1 MIVSHEIIDYTN
13 TLPIKLSFM
22 RIGHAPMHWHNS
34 LEILY
39 ILSGTMTLKIE
50 NSIYQLVE
58 DDIALVNPNQIH
70 ETDSPDCTL
79 IVLQLRLSMFH
90 LDWLDV
96 ETLVFDCN
104 SSTRPKEDFQPLKGH
119 IAKLIHSNANTSL
132 HNELLNYA
140 YSNQLMHELLTNF
153 RVNTPDNPWRSKK
166 HLERLKAITSYIEEN
181 YPGEITLTSMA
192 SHEYLTP
199 AYLSHFFEK
208 HMGVTFSDYLAKVRV
223 SHSIA
228 DLLYTDLSIEET
240 AAKNGFASARAYAT
254 AFRKFYGC
262 LPSKYRKDYFREANS
277 LSSLALKQNASY
289 LMLDRYDF
297 SDKINE
303 LLQTDTSVPSP
314 PSSPALL
321 HVLPNISVL
330 KEQRV
335 LEHTWRSFCS
345 VGRARELLYSEIQEM
360 LRIQQREIGFRY
372 IKFHG
377 IFDDALGVYRED
389 GLGNPVYSFTYV
401 DKVLDF
407 ILSVG
412 LKPMIQLSFM
422 PKALALD
429 TSKTI
434 FQFKFYI
441 SPPKDEKKWYDLVSA
456 FTRHVI
462 SRYGNKEVMEWIFT
476 FWNEALN
483 YLPFRLTDKG
493 TIFRLYELSYL
504 AIKECNPGFT
514 FASLS
519 VYHEPNMEKDYLEY
533 MEYAKTH
540 SCEPD
545 AYLFHF
551 YPTRHDS
558 PEPKELSINPERN
571 RQQRQLKL
579 QRNPDAMKE
588 ALHVLRQLIPD
599 QQKPLY
605 ITEWNLTPSHRELLN
620 DTCYSSCYIIKNI
633 LENYD
638 AVDSFCHWSLTD
650 WIEELEFAP
659 ELFHGGMGFFTK
671 NGIKKPAYYAYYFL
685 NKLENSLVEQG
696 DGYFITKGNGR
707 YVLLFY
713 NYIHFSDLYADGIV
727 LNSTFTERYKDF
739 ASWNQVK
746 AQITLTD
753 LPDGSYDMLETVV
766 NRRHGS
772 AFDQWVGMGALE
784 PKCQEEIDTL
794 KSLSQPIIK
803 RSMQAVSNNT
813 LSLSILL
820 EPLEIR
826 LIELMIH

>member
-1 MIVSHEIIDYTN
+1 MIVSHEIIDYTSI
-13 TLPIKLSFM
+13 LPVKLSFM
-22 RIGHAPMHWHNS
+22 RIGHAPMHWHSS

-39 ILSGTMTLKIE
+39 VLSGTMTLKIE
-50 NSIYQLVE
+50 NSIYQLGE

-96 ETLVFDCN
+96 EALVFDCN
-104 SSTRPKEDFQPLKGH
+104 SSTRSKEDFRLLKGY
-119 IAKLIHSNANTSL
+119 IARLIHSNANTPL

-140 YSNQLMHELLTNF
+140 YANQLMHELLTNF
-153 RVNTPDNPWRSKK
+153 RVNAPDNPWRSKK

-181 YPGEITLTSMA
+181 YPGEITLTSVA
-192 SHEYLTP
+192 AHEYLTP

-240 AAKNGFASARAYAT
+240 AAKNGFASARAYAA

-262 LPSKYRKDYFREANS
+262 LPSKYRKDYQREATP
-277 LSSLALKQNASY
+277 LSSLTLKQNASY
-289 LMLDRYDF
+289 LMLDRFDF

-303 LLQTDTSVPSP
+303 LLQEDTAMPSR
-314 PSSPALL
+314 PSSPAIL

-330 KEQRV
+330 KEQRA
-335 LEHTWRSFCS
+335 LKHTWRSFCS
-345 VGRARELLYSEIQEM
+345 VGRAREMLYSEIQEM
-360 LRIQQREIGFRY
+360 LRVQQREIGFRH

-389 GLGNPVYSFTYV
+389 SLGNPAYSFTYV

-434 FQFKFYI
+434 FQFEFYI
-441 SPPKDEKKWYDLVSA
+441 SPPKDERKWYDLVSA

-462 SRYGNKEVMEWIFT
+462 NRYGNKEVMEWIFT
-476 FWNEALN
+476 FWNEALD

-493 TIFRLYELSYL
+493 TTLRLYELSYL
-504 AIKECNPGFT
+504 AVKECNPDLT

-533 MEYAKTH
+533 LDYAKSH

-558 PEPKELSINPERN
+558 QKPKELSINSGRN
-571 RQQRQLKL
+571 RQQRLKL
-579 QRNPDAMKE
+579 HCNPDAMKE
-588 ALHVLRQLIPD
+588 SLHVLRQLIPD
-599 QQKPLY
+599 QQKPIY

-685 NKLENSLVEQG
+685 NKLEDTLVEQG
-696 DGYFITKGNGR
+696 DGYFITKGNDR

-746 AQITLTD
+746 AQVTLTD

-772 AFDQWVGMGALE
+772 AFDQWVEMGALE
-784 PKCQEEIDTL
+784 PKYQEEVDTL
-794 KSLSQPIIK
+794 KFLSQPMVK
-803 RSMQAVSNNT
+803 RSMQAVSGNT
-813 LSLSILL
+813 LSLNLLL

-826 LIELMIH
+826 LIELMPH